1 LSKVRAGLYADQTM
15 TRFVQIPVLAFLL
28 GAVALPVQGYFQS
41 HSFFNPETRYREWFH
56 VTRWPGEA
64 RAPVVAVAT
73 GRATKA
79 AAPAVADVAAERYP
93 YSSET
98 FVMTEE
104 LWRKSIRN
112 VESGASDWYDTEVV
126 RQRAELEEHP
136 PAMDF
141 LAWMYEHG
149 QGIGQD
155 YRKAFMWYER
165 AKLAGETD
173 LRGASGKIFER
184 LTPVDQVFAQVQL
197 ADDVKR
203 MQPEAAAALEDFKQ
217 INMRV
222 FKQRRGDDFYRDQQE
237 RLERQKPKP
246 IHR

>member
-1 LSKVRAGLYADQTM
+1 
-15 TRFVQIPVLAFLL
+15 VLGF
-28 GAVALPVQGYFQS
+28 FQS
-41 HSFFNPETRYREWFH
+41 HGFFNAETKYREWFH
-56 VTRWPGEA
+56 VTRWPGETQSP
-64 RAPVVAVAT
+64 RAAETGVEAT
-73 GRATKA
+73 RATM
-79 AAPAVADVAAERYP
+79 VAAVGAAQQYP
-93 YSSET
+93 YPSEK
-98 FVMTEE
+98 FVMTEAI
-104 LWRKSIRN
+104 WRKSKLN
-112 VESGASDWYDTEVV
+112 VEAGISDWYDTEVV

-149 QGIGQD
+149 RGIKQD

-165 AKLAGETD
+165 AKLAGEAD

-184 LTPVDQVFAQVQL
+184 LTPGEQVFAQVQL

-203 MQPEAAAALEDFKQ
+203 MQPDAARAIEEFKQ

-222 FKQRRGDDFYRDQQE
+222 FKQRRSEDFYRDQQD